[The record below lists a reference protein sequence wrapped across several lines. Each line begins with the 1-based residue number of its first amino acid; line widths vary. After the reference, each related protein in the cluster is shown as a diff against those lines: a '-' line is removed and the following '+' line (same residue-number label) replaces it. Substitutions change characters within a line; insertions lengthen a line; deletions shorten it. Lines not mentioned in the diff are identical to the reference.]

1 MSITQRTLEYDHDG
15 ILCRGYF
22 ACDTAL
28 GPRRPAVMI
37 APTWAGCDA
46 FARQKADALAELGY
60 AAFALDMYGNG
71 QVGEG
76 AEECSRL
83 MGALM
88 DDRVLLQHRINAA
101 LSVLKAQP
109 EVDPARV
116 SAMGFCFG
124 GLCVLDLARSG
135 ADLRAVVSFHG
146 LFIPPPGGVAPL
158 TPIKAK
164 VLVLYG
170 FDDPMASP
178 EQSISLGRELTERGA
193 DWQLHLYGNTVHA
206 FTNPRANDPGFGT
219 VYNPIA
225 DRRSWGSLLDFLNEV
240 LE

>member
-1 MSITQRTLEYDHDG
+1 MSIINRSLEYDHDG
-15 ILCRGYF
+15 IRCRGYF

-28 GPRRPAVMI
+28 GHRRPAVMI

-46 FARQKADALAELGY
+46 FARHKADALAELGY
-60 AAFALDMYGNG
+60 AAFALDIYGNG
-71 QVGEG
+71 RVGEG

-101 LSVLKAQP
+101 LSAFKAQP

-116 SAMGFCFG
+116 AAMGFCFG

-135 ADLRAVVSFHG
+135 ADLRGVVSFHG
-146 LFIPPPGGVAPL
+146 LFTPPSGAPL

-164 VLVLYG
+164 VLILHG
-170 FDDPMASP
+170 FDDPMANP
-178 EQSISLGRELTERGA
+178 EQSITLGRELTERGA

-219 VYNPIA
+219 VYNPTA
-225 DRRSWGSLLDFLNEV
+225 DRRSWESLLDFLNEV